1 MVTLTVT
8 LSQVFLPRFRNEDNP
23 KQETQTRMECVCLW
37 GGGSRGGAGVSDSS
51 KESQGKEEGMNTRKA
66 RNGSCST
73 FKPKPLKD
81 IFTVTSFNMGGSDG
95 ECSKTDTGSS

>member
-1 MVTLTVT
+1 
-8 LSQVFLPRFRNEDNP
+8 
-23 KQETQTRMECVCLW
+23 
-37 GGGSRGGAGVSDSS
+37 
-51 KESQGKEEGMNTRKA
+51 MNTRKA

-95 ECSKTDTGSS
+95 ECLKTDTGSS

>member
-1 MVTLTVT
+1 MRTT
-8 LSQVFLPRFRNEDNP
+8 PNKRH
-23 KQETQTRMECVCLW
+23 KQGWSVCVC
-37 GGGSRGGAGVSDSS
+37 GAAGVGGGAGVSDSS

-95 ECSKTDTGSS
+95 ECLKTDTGSS

>member
-1 MVTLTVT
+1 MLTVT
-8 LSQVFLPRFRNEDNP
+8 LGQMFLPGFRNEDSP

-37 GGGSRGGAGVSDSS
+37 GGGGRGGGGAGVSDSS
-51 KESQGKEEGMNTRKA
+51 TESQGKEEAMNTRKA

-95 ECSKTDTGSS
+95 ECLKTDTGSS